1 LQADGVVLE
10 TNHHGLYL
18 GDPKLDPVY
27 AELNRRRA
35 VIFLHPTSPAC
46 SCCERQSQRY
56 PRPLLEFMFDTTR
69 SVSDMVLAGV
79 LERFPDLRVIVPHAG
94 AALPVLV
101 ERIELLL
108 PMLSEH
114 GTAPSMRDA
123 MRKLH
128 FDLAGAPVP
137 RLLEALLQ
145 VADPERI
152 HYGSDYPFTPADA
165 CARLLRQ
172 IEATPLLDDTMRNR
186 ILRENARA
194 LFPRIA

>member
-1 LQADGVVLE
+1 
-10 TNHHGLYL
+10 
-18 GDPKLDPVY
+18 
-27 AELNRRRA
+27 
-35 VIFLHPTSPAC
+35 
-46 SCCERQSQRY
+46 
-56 PRPLLEFMFDTTR
+56 
-69 SVSDMVLAGV
+69 
-79 LERFPDLRVIVPHAG
+79 
-94 AALPVLV
+94 
-101 ERIELLL
+101 
-108 PMLSEH
+108 
-114 GTAPSMRDA
+114 MRDA